1 MADDDKEKKKTPVR
15 YMPPPP
21 WPPRPGGIQ
30 SNVSWMDTLGDFVLI
45 SGGLVGFTL
54 AFVTFILGWS
64 VAKEPFP
71 FYPAITW
78 GHVGVLLNG
87 VSAVVFIAAAEFLTT
102 AKQYNIWSLPA
113 EYQKQLPNWKDIQE
127 EAPRNMLRYEERGRF
142 CYNLALFLMFFAF
155 LFVIWPYNWVIA
167 VIVFALG
174 VGLEVF
180 QMVAF
185 ILIRRLNIRALSD
198 DS

>member
-1 MADDDKEKKKTPVR
+1 MADDDKEETPVK

-30 SNVSWMDTLGDFVLI
+30 MSNVNWMDTLGDFALI
-45 SGGLVGFTL
+45 SGALVGFTL

-64 VAKEPFP
+64 VAKQPFP
-71 FYPAITW
+71 LYPGITW

-87 VSAVVFIAAAEFLTT
+87 VSAVVFIAAAEFLVT
-102 AKQYNIWSLPA
+102 AKQYNIWALPA
-113 EYQKQLPNWKDIQE
+113 EYEKQLIEQLPNWKDIQK
-127 EAPRNMLRYEERGRF
+127 EALRNMLHYEERGRL
-142 CYNLALFLMFFAF
+142 CYNLALFLLFFAF

-174 VGLEVF
+174 IGLEVF
-180 QMVAF
+180 QMAAG
-185 ILIRRLNIRALSD
+185 RWGRLRHA
-198 DS
+198 